1 VFSDQQIGVAD
12 DAETAL
18 QHGAD
23 GDQGRAQAGHGN
35 RDADGVVEE
44 GPDEVLADLA
54 VDGAAEI
61 QELVDLGRFGLVRE
75 QPAPV

>member
-1 VFSDQQIGVAD
+1 VFSDKQIGVAD
-12 DAETAL
+12 DAEAAQ

-23 GDQGRAQAGHGN
+23 GDQGRAQAGHSN

-44 GPDEVLADLA
+44 GQDEVQADLA

-61 QELVDLGRFGLVRE
+61 QELGDLGGCGAATSL
-75 QPAPV
+75 